1 MLDFKQFFHH
11 SSPFSYRETVRKFL
25 LRENRIVQKMEG
37 GNKEFGHI
45 FNPTKLSEL
54 RMERGGWKEVRGVS
68 LADGAKKKDDIPSRN
83 GRFES

>member
-1 MLDFKQFFHH
+1 
-11 SSPFSYRETVRKFL
+11 
-25 LRENRIVQKMEG
+25 MEG

-54 RMERGGWKEVRGVS
+54 RMERGGWKVRGVS